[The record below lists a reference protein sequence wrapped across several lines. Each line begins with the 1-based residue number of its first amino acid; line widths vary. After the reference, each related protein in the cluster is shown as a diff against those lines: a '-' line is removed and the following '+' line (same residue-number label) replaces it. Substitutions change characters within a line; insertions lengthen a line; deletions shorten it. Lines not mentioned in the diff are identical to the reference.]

1 MNINISINNF
11 ISFLPMPAVLINE
24 KGYIISANNL
34 YNQRFKFDRISYK
47 NKVLLQ
53 TFLNFDV
60 ANILKRLFS
69 GNNSIST
76 YDYKFNDL
84 DENEI
89 TVDLHFSAVEK
100 KLVLLIIQE
109 KDNFKTHMTQT
120 SKILGE
126 VFINGFSNS
135 LYRNVTAPITKI
147 IGSIELYKKL
157 KKQDAFDRQKI
168 IDIISEESNAIK
180 NYLNKISNIYE
191 NNSYNE
197 DKTNI
202 HVCLNEAIDNLSKKL
217 LNKLRIVTNYDP
229 SIPDIYFNKHQL
241 VECLRNILSNSIE
254 NDKDN
259 KISISTKINHDM
271 YVRSEDLQKVLKL
284 PVHIKILDYGSGVD
298 EKIEQF
304 MFYPFVT
311 NKINADGLGLTY
323 ANIIISKNGG
333 YLKYEKEKEG
343 TAFNIF
349 LPLNNS
355 RRL

>member
-1 MNINISINNF
+1 MNKNISINNF
-11 ISFLPMPAVLINE
+11 ISFLPMPAVLIDD
-24 KGYIISANNL
+24 KGYVISANNL
-34 YNQRFKFDRISYK
+34 YNQRFKFDRISNK

-60 ANILKRLFS
+60 ANVLKRLFS

-84 DENEI
+84 DENQI

-100 KLVLLIIQE
+100 KLALLIIQE

-135 LYRNVTAPITKI
+135 LYRNVTTPITKI
-147 IGSIELYKKL
+147 LGSVELYKKL
-157 KKQDAFDRQKI
+157 NKQEVFDKQKLIEI
-168 IDIISEESNAIK
+168 INEESNAIK
-180 NYLNKISNIYE
+180 NYLNKISNTYE
-191 NNSYNE
+191 SNSYSE

-202 HVCLNEAIDNLSKKL
+202 HVCLNEAIDKVSKKL
-217 LNKLRIVTNYDP
+217 YSKIRIITNYDP
-229 SIPDIYFNKHQL
+229 SIPEIYFNKQQL
-241 VECLRNILSNSIE
+241 VECLCNILSNSIE
-254 NDKDN
+254 NDKDS
-259 KISISTKINHDM
+259 KISISSKINHDM

-311 NKINADGLGLTY
+311 NKIDADGLGLTY
-323 ANIIISKNGG
+323 TNIIISKNGG

-355 RRL
+355 GRH

>member
-1 MNINISINNF
+1 
-11 ISFLPMPAVLINE
+11 MPAVLINE
-24 KGYIISANNL
+24 KGYITSVNQL
-34 YNQRFKFDRISYK
+34 YKEKFKFDRISVK
-47 NKVLLQ
+47 NKILLQ

-60 ANILKRLFS
+60 GNVLKRLFS

-89 TVDLHFSAVEK
+89 TVDLHFSALENK
-100 KLVLLIIQE
+100 MALLIIQE

-126 VFINGFSNS
+126 IFINGFSNS
-135 LYRNVTAPITKI
+135 LNRNITGPITKI
-147 IGSIELYKKL
+147 IGSAELYKKFD
-157 KKQDAFDRQKI
+157 KKEDFEKQKL
-168 IDIISEESNAIK
+168 IDIISEEGNTIK
-180 NYLNKISNIYE
+180 NYLNKVSNIYDS
-191 NNSYNE
+191 NIY
-197 DKTNI
+197 DKEFVNI
-202 HVCLNEAIDNLSKKL
+202 HVCLNEAIERVSKNFY
-217 LNKLRIVTNYDP
+217 NKININSNFDP
-229 SIPDIYFNKHQL
+229 SIPSIAFSKVQL
-241 VECLRNILSNSIE
+241 IECLINILNNAIE
-254 NDKDN
+254 TNKDN
-259 KISISTKINHDM
+259 KIFITTKINHDM

-284 PVHIKILDYGSGVD
+284 PIHIKILDYGAGVD

-311 NKINADGLGLTY
+311 NKTNSDGLGLTY

-349 LPLNNS
+349 LPLNNLRS
-355 RRL
+355 S

>member
-1 MNINISINNF
+1 MNKNISINNF

-24 KGYIISANNL
+24 KGFIVAANHL
-34 YNQRFKFDRISYK
+34 YKEKFKFDRISIK

-60 ANILKRLFS
+60 GNILKRLFS
-69 GNNSIST
+69 GNSSIST

-89 TVDLHFSAVEK
+89 TVDLHFSAVET
-100 KLVLLIIQE
+100 KLALLIIQE

-126 VFINGFSNS
+126 IFINGFSNS
-135 LYRNVTAPITKI
+135 LYRNITGPITKV
-147 IGSIELYKKL
+147 IGSIELFKKL
-157 KKQDAFDRQKI
+157 DKQAVFDKEKLIEI
-168 IDIISEESNAIK
+168 IGQEANTIK

-191 NNSYNE
+191 SNTYNK
-197 DKTNI
+197 DKVNI
-202 HVCLNEAIDNLSKKL
+202 HICLNEAIDKLSKRL
-217 LNKLRIVTNYDP
+217 FNKVNITSNYDP
-229 SIPDIYFNKHQL
+229 SIPEVNFNKQHL
-241 VECLRNILSNSIE
+241 VECITSILNNAIESNQ
-254 NDKDN
+254 DN
-259 KISISTKINHDM
+259 KIQVITKINHDM

-284 PVHIKILDYGSGVD
+284 PVHIKIIDYGKGVE

-304 MFYPFVT
+304 MFYPFIT
-311 NKINADGLGLTY
+311 NKSNSDGLGLTY

-349 LPLNNS
+349 LPLYNS
-355 RRL
+355 RRI